1 MAATE
6 NKLIEELGVSLKEY
20 LDTRFAAVEDAI
32 LAVEK
37 LHGVMVENIAEAT
50 TLAKIAVENRLEK
63 MNGDASELKEKASH
77 STTRAEL
84 NTSVE
89 LLESAIERAS
99 KGKVSWAVAL
109 AITILTSLSLS
120 LVVLVLT
127 FSLK

>member
-1 MAATE
+1 MTATE
-6 NKLIEELGVSLKEY
+6 NKLIEELGVSIKEY
-20 LDTRFAAVEDAI
+20 LDIRFNAVEEAI
-32 LAVEK
+32 TAVEK
-37 LHGVMVENIAEAT
+37 LHSVMVTNIAEAT
-50 TLAKIAVENRLEK
+50 TLAKIAVESRLEK
-63 MNGDASELKEKASH
+63 MNGDSSELKEKASH
-77 STTRAEL
+77 FITRAEL

-127 FSLK
+127 FSLR